1 MANKSFPDECCQC
14 GMCCLSMTCEIGQR
28 VFNIPEDELCH
39 ALVFE
44 SNVAVCR
51 LAPYAVPV
59 GDGCCIK
66 ARIFI
71 CGVEYQF
78 ASLPIP
84 FKKMA
89 ASQVRKNALLLISKG
104 VVKWENHFRLPHYPM
119 LLVAKKIVR
128 KKSNLIWLI
137 ASQLSKYSNATNTG

>member
-44 SNVAVCR
+44 NNMAVCR

-66 ARIFI
+66 ARIYI
-71 CGVEYQF
+71 EGVEYPF
-78 ASLPIP
+78 ASLSIP
-84 FKKMA
+84 LKKMA
-89 ASQVRKNALLLISKG
+89 ASQVRKNALLLIAKG
-104 VVKWENHFRLPHYPM
+104 VVK
-119 LLVAKKIVR
+119 
-128 KKSNLIWLI
+128 
-137 ASQLSKYSNATNTG
+137 